1 MKKFLFTFFVL
12 LLTLIVITGCRPPE
26 IESAAVELNAQR
38 YDTALQYALE
48 ATQKYPDN
56 AEAWYY
62 LGSSYGKKDQYTD
75 MVKAFEKSLSINS
88 NFAKQI
94 EQERM
99 IYFQKS
105 YNAGVG
111 KYNLFVNE
119 QDRSSA
125 KAKELLKEAID
136 KFESANLLKND
147 YSAVSLS
154 ALCYSML
161 EDSVNAL
168 KNYQLLT
175 EMKPDTAAAWI
186 ALGQYNFNLK
196 DYETSA
202 QNLEKALEIEPENK
216 DAISLLAQ
224 VYDFLGNKEKAL
236 TLYTKAIELDPAEKA
251 YPFNLGLLYFKMA
264 TKEGV
269 EESLR
274 DEYLQK
280 CSDNFARV
288 INLDPEIKEPYD
300 IRSNVLIQ
308 LKQFDEALVVLKQAL
323 DYFPE
328 EYAFWFNTGVVYNRL
343 NRNDEAK
350 KAFDKAEQIQKSN

>member
-1 MKKFLFTFFVL
+1 MKKYLMAFFVL
-12 LLTLIVITGCRPPE
+12 LMAFIVTTGCRPPE
-26 IESAAVELNAQR
+26 LEGAKVDLNAQR
-38 YDTALQYALE
+38 YDMALKNALE

-56 AEAWYY
+56 SEAWYI
-62 LGSSYGKKDQYTD
+62 LGSVYGKLDQYKD
-75 MVKAFEKSLSINS
+75 MENAFDKSLAINS
-88 NFAKQI
+88 NHAKEI
-94 EQERM
+94 EKERA
-99 IYFQKS
+99 IYFQTA

-111 KYNLFVNE
+111 KYNLFVKE

-136 KFESANLLKND
+136 KFESANMLKSD

-168 KNYQLLT
+168 KSYQLLT
-175 EMKPDTAAAWI
+175 EMKPDTAEAWI

-196 DYETSA
+196 DYKTSA
-202 QNLEKALEIEPENK
+202 QNLEKALEIESENK

-236 TLYTKAIELDPAEKA
+236 TLYTKAMELDPEEKA

-264 TKEGV
+264 TKEGI

-308 LKQFDEALVVLKQAL
+308 LKQYDEALVVLKQAL

-328 EYAFWFNTGVVYNRL
+328 EYSFWFNTGVVYNRL
-343 NRNDEAK
+343 NKNDDAK